1 MLPAAAEPL
10 TESTMNKP
18 ASIIVPAP
26 LTIRQVAN
34 GYTVEGV
41 PSEYTG
47 VSREETRVF
56 QSFAELQGFLFGHF
70 THRTSAILPDAPP
83 ALPSAD

>member
-1 MLPAAAEPL
+1 
-10 TESTMNKP
+10 MNKP

-41 PSEYTG
+41 PSINTG
-47 VSREETRVF
+47 VVWEEARVF
-56 QSFAELQGFLFGHF
+56 QSFAELVGHLREHF
-70 THRTSAILPDAPP
+70 THRSLMILPDPV
-83 ALPSAD
+83 SAD